1 MLEDEKI
8 LMLNQYEEKD
18 LEFSHVKE
26 GNTSIKES
34 VKSLEKQLHSKD
46 LEINKI
52 KKQLEQV

>member
-52 KKQLEQV
+52 KKQLE